1 MTHYGLCIL
10 DLCPPRPKVYIL
22 FVPTKRVKGS
32 LIQTVGFLQKLEEAG
47 ADLHLGVVWS
57 CKMSDVMKPA
67 ELEPVGL
74 EAVDYNQGV
83 EPEQTDFQLAEEME
97 AAYFQVGVEYNQV
110 QALEFQLWVLSEELE
125 LQLWVLSEE
134 LELQLWVLSEE
145 LEFQLWVL
153 SDHEELEFQF
163 HVELETKGLH
173 LRMVVEGTQ
182 ETSQLDHLLVCVFFA
197 SFFLSPGPSLRSFGY
212 PHC

>member
-57 CKMSDVMKPA
+57 CEMSDVMKAA
-67 ELEPVGL
+67 ELEPVGP
-74 EAVDYNQGV
+74 EAVDYNPRV
-83 EPEQTDFQLAEEME
+83 EPERTDFQLAEEME
-97 AAYFQVGVEYNQV
+97 AVYFQVGLEYNQM
-110 QALEFQLWVLSEELE
+110 QALEF
-125 LQLWVLSEE
+125 QLWVLSEE

-153 SDHEELEFQF
+153 SEELEFQF
-163 HVELETKGLH
+163 HVELETKEFH

-182 ETSQLDHLLVCVFFA
+182 ETNQLDHLLVCVFFA
-197 SFFLSPGPSLRSFGY
+197 SFFCPQVQA
-212 PHC
+212 